1 MLDYAISNE
10 NWRLL
15 NNSSIKMLQL
25 AVSGIYIRV
34 YFYCNPVE

>member
-1 MLDYAISNE
+1 MIFYKKLKATFMIDYAISNE

-25 AVSGIYIRV
+25 AV
-34 YFYCNPVE
+34 